1 MRVNLPVST
10 QEYPFP
16 RGQTLVSTT
25 DLKGRI
31 LYCNPMFIEVS
42 GYTREEL
49 LGQPHNMI
57 RHPDMPEEAYRDL
70 WEVIAS
76 GQPWSAPIKNRR
88 KNGEHYWVM
97 ANVTPL
103 MEGDTPIGYMS
114 VRTEATPEQTAAA
127 EQLYAAMRAEKA
139 AGKPVHVL
147 RAGRVVR
154 LTPAGRLREA
164 LRLQMMGKLVLVAL
178 AVLGLG
184 FCAALVGGQA
194 FGVASTLAWVV
205 ALLLTG
211 VIVTCAYRLAV
222 LPLLQLVRLANRLA
236 AGDLTQTVQVRH
248 SGVVG
253 DLQKAL
259 GQLNVNLLSIVRDAR
274 QESDKMRV
282 VTGEIAEGNRDLSGR
297 TESQASNLQQTAA
310 SMEQITGTVRQTAD
324 SAHQASEL
332 AGQATAM
339 AERSSATVNDV
350 AATMEQIQQASRRIG
365 EITGLIDGIAFQTN
379 ILALNAAV
387 EAARAGEH
395 GRGFAVVAA
404 EVRSL
409 SQRTQEAAKE
419 IRGLIDDAAAT
430 VGEGH
435 RRTDGAQ
442 RSMEES
448 LSMVRRVTQLI
459 AEIHAASTEQLSGI
473 SQVNGA
479 VAQLDAITQQNAA
492 LVDRSAALAQQLQVQ
507 AQTVTE
513 SVQVFRLDAGAG
525 HKAPDAV
532 ALRRA
537 MKEAARD
544 AQLPAGV
551 ARDAIAQG

>member
-1 MRVNLPVST
+1 MRVNLPVSM

-88 KNGEHYWVM
+88 KNGDYYWVM

-114 VRTEATPEQTAAA
+114 VRTEATPEQTVAA
-127 EQLYAAMRAEKA
+127 EQLYATMRAEKA
-139 AGKPVHVL
+139 AGKQVHVL

-164 LRLQMMGKLVLVAL
+164 LRLQMAGKLLLVAL

-184 FCAALVGGQA
+184 FCAALVGGQT
-194 FGVASTLAWVV
+194 FGVASTLAWIA

-211 VIVTCAYRLAV
+211 GIVTCAYRLAV
-222 LPLLQLVRLANRLA
+222 LPLLRLVRLANRLA

-387 EAARAGEH
+387 EAARAGEQ
-395 GRGFAVVAA
+395 GRGFAVVAG

-409 SQRTQEAAKE
+409 
-419 IRGLIDDAAAT
+419 
-430 VGEGH
+430 
-435 RRTDGAQ
+435 AQ
-442 RSMEES
+442 RSAEAAREIKTLVGS
-448 LSMVRRVTQLI
+448 SVAAVDGGVRQVEDAGRAMQDIVASVQRVTGI
-459 AEIHAASTEQLSGI
+459 IGEINSAAAEQTTGI
-473 SQVNGA
+473 GYANDSVGEI
-479 VAQLDAITQQNAA
+479 DRMTQQNAA
-492 LVDRSAALAQQLQVQ
+492 LVEQSAAAAASLREQAARLSQVVQQ
-507 AQTVTE
+507 
-513 SVQVFRLDAGAG
+513 FRLADSAQ
-525 HKAPDAV
+525 APAHV
-532 ALRRA
+532 
-537 MKEAARD
+537 
-544 AQLPAGV
+544 PAGDV
-551 ARDAIAQG
+551 PRLELA